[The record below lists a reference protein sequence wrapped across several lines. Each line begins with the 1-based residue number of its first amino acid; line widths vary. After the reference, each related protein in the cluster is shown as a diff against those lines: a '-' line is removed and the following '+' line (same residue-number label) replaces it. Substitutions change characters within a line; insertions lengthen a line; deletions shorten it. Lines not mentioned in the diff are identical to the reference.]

1 MLLAINANNTN
12 VKFSVYDGDT
22 ERGAW
27 RSATNI
33 KRTGDEYAVW
43 IIQLMALKGLA
54 PRDIDAAIIAT
65 VVPEALFNL
74 KVLCRTYFACEP
86 QVFGEPNVIKGVE
99 AKVQFPNEVG
109 ADRLINTLAAHHR
122 YGGPAIVVDLG
133 TATTFDVVDDDGNYR
148 GGVISPGINLS
159 MEALHMAA
167 AMLPRV
173 AVARPSRIIGTSTV
187 ECMKSG
193 VFWGYVGLI
202 EGLIE
207 RIKEE
212 FGKPMKVIVT
222 GGLAPLF
229 EGATKKF
236 DHVDSELTMHGLV
249 LVHRLN
255 SRT

>member
-12 VKFSVYDGDT
+12 VKFSVYDGDI

-43 IIQLMALKGLA
+43 IIQLMALKGMT
-54 PRDIDAAIIAT
+54 PRDIDACVIAT
-65 VVPEALFNL
+65 VVPDALFNL
-74 KVLCRTYFACEP
+74 KTLCRAYFKCEP
-86 QVFGEPNVIKGVE
+86 LVFGEPNVRKGVE
-99 AKVQFPNEVG
+99 AKVQFPDEVG
-109 ADRLINTLAAHHR
+109 SDRLINTLAAHAS

-133 TATTFDVVDDDGNYR
+133 TATTFDVVDEDGNYR
-148 GGVISPGINLS
+148 GGAIAPGINLS

-173 AVARPSRIIGTSTV
+173 AIGRPVRIIGTNTV

-202 EGLIE
+202 EGLIQ
-207 RIKEE
+207 RIKAEY
-212 FGKPMKVIVT
+212 GKPMKVIIT

-229 EGATKKF
+229 EGATALF
-236 DHVDSELTMHGLV
+236 DHVDGELTMRGLV
-249 LVHRLN
+249 LVHKLN
-255 SRT
+255 ARS